1 MQKMRKLKFESM
13 DSMPENYTK
22 IILLI
27 LILGLTVC
35 TTIVGLVFGLG
46 LEKDMDSNKRLG
58 PSLSLR
64 SVKAK
69 PNIQIKTWKKA

>member
-1 MQKMRKLKFESM
+1 MTDAKKMRKLKFESM

-22 IILLI
+22 MILLI

-46 LEKDMDSNKRLG
+46 LTKGYGLK
-58 PSLSLR
+58 
-64 SVKAK
+64 
-69 PNIQIKTWKKA
+69 